1 MTESLQA
8 AIPHAAAGSEKTD
21 KSGKQ
26 ALTLGVEEELHV
38 VDLGTRE
45 LVPQAPEILDR
56 LDAAH
61 FSAELHRSVV
71 ETNTPV
77 SDTLDGLRAG
87 IIERRRS
94 AITVAES
101 LGLGLVA
108 AGTVPLVDLDRLPVT
123 PTSRYQRML
132 HEYQMLVREQL
143 ICGAQVHVGV
153 PDRDEAV
160 AVAQRVTP
168 VLPVLLALSASSPY
182 WMGED
187 SGYASVRSLVWMR
200 WPTAGDSGPL
210 HSAAEHEELVSDLIA
225 SGTISDPKMVY
236 FDVRPSAHVPTVELR
251 VTDASSDVET
261 VVLIA
266 GLFRALVLRAQ
277 QQHRAYLNSAS
288 LDGALPNGALPNG
301 ALLGGAVPNGALL
314 NDPRLNDPRL
324 NGPLLNDPLLN
335 GAGGPIPPVRP
346 PLHRAAMWR
355 AARSG
360 LEGDLLDLPRSPVPV
375 PAGVA
380 VERLI
385 GELRPQLEE
394 LGDWEQVY
402 DLSLR
407 ALSRGSSAARQ
418 RRALG
423 RRGRL
428 ADVVDMLVSETR
440 GETSWNGGAAP
451 ASAGLSGVLPDAPSL
466 EAYGAAGDEAFP
478 DGRVEPAYAGMLPVL
493 TALGASGLRQRE
505 DKRDDEQRAR
515 GITFSVA
522 GEAATRLFP
531 FDLVPRIVPAAD
543 WGHLRTGLT
552 QRVQAL
558 DAFLTDVY
566 GERQIVSDGVI
577 PEWVVNGSPELRAS
591 GALIR
596 RRAVRTQVA
605 GVDLVKDST
614 TGEWRVLEDNLRV
627 PSGIAYAMQNRR
639 LTWSV
644 LPELPRPAGLV
655 SVEETPKLL
664 KRALL
669 EAAGPAAGDDPHL
682 VVLSQGPDDSAWFE
696 HKMLAEAM
704 EVPVVRSTELFVDE
718 GPGVNGFGVNGLG
731 VNGLGVNSGRRGPR
745 VWRLRDGH
753 RYPVDVIYLR
763 MGEDSLVHSPGA
775 DGMPLG
781 PSLVSALHAD
791 TVVLANALGNGIADD
806 KAVYAY
812 VPRMIEYYLGEK
824 PILADVRTYLCGLPD
839 QRVEVLSRL
848 DELVCKPVDG
858 YGGDR
863 IVIGPHATAD
873 ELDALRRQIQTAP
886 HRWVA
891 QELVQLS
898 THPVFDGHRLAPRHV
913 DLRAF
918 VFTGKHSTVAPA
930 ALTRVAPAGSMIVNS
945 SRGGGSKDTW
955 LLG

>member
-1 MTESLQA
+1 MTKSLQA
-8 AIPHAAAGSEKTD
+8 PVPFQGKGPAEKED
-21 KSGKQ
+21 
-26 ALTLGVEEELHV
+26 LTLGVEEELHV
-38 VDLGTRE
+38 VDLSSRE
-45 LVPQAPEILDR
+45 LVPQAPEILDQ
-56 LDAAH
+56 LDAGH

-77 SDTLDGLRAG
+77 SATLDGLRDG
-87 IIERRRS
+87 ITERRRT
-94 AITVAES
+94 AIAVAES

-143 ICGAQVHVGV
+143 ICGTQVHVGV
-153 PDRDEAV
+153 PDPDEAV
-160 AVAQRVTP
+160 AVAQRVSP
-168 VLPVLLALSASSPY
+168 VLPVLLGLSASSPY

-200 WPTAGDSGPL
+200 WPTAGDSGAL

-251 VTDASSDVET
+251 VTDACPDTET

-266 GLFRALVLRAQ
+266 GLFRALVLRAR
-277 QQHRAYLNSAS
+277 QQHRA
-288 LDGALPNGALPNG
+288 GEPLP
-301 ALLGGAVPNGALL
+301 VS
-314 NDPRLNDPRL
+314 
-324 NGPLLNDPLLN
+324 
-335 GAGGPIPPVRP
+335 RP

-375 PAGVA
+375 PAAVA

-385 GELRPQLEE
+385 DELRPQLEE
-394 LGDWEQVY
+394 LGDWEQVF

-407 ALSRGSSAARQ
+407 TLSRGSSAARQ
-418 RRALG
+418 RRALA

-428 ADVVDMLVSETR
+428 ADVVDLLVADTR
-440 GETSWNGGAAP
+440 GGVA
-451 ASAGLSGVLPDAPSL
+451 LSGPAGVPEPARL
-466 EAYGAAGDEAFP
+466 ETYGSEGDEAFP
-478 DGRVEPAYAGMLPVL
+478 NGRVTPGYAGILPVL
-493 TALGASGLRQRE
+493 TALGATGLRHRE

-543 WGHLRTGLT
+543 WSHLRTGLT

-558 DAFLTDVY
+558 DAFLNDVY
-566 GERQIVSDGVI
+566 GERQIVSDGVV

-605 GVDLVKDST
+605 GVDLVLDSRT
-614 TGEWRVLEDNLRV
+614 NEWQVLEDNLRV

-644 LPELPRPAGLV
+644 LPELPRPAGLI
-655 SVEETPKLL
+655 SVEDTPKLL

-669 EAAGPAAGDDPHL
+669 EAAGPAAGDEPQL

-704 EVPVVRSTELFVDE
+704 DVPVVRSTELFVDE
-718 GPGVNGFGVNGLG
+718 G
-731 VNGLGVNSGRRGPR
+731 R

-753 RYPVDVIYLR
+753 RHPVDVIYLR

-791 TVVLANALGNGIADD
+791 TIVLANALGNGIADD

-812 VPRMIEYYLGEK
+812 VPKMIEYYLGEK
-824 PILADVRTYLCGLPD
+824 PILADVPTYLCGIGD
-839 QRVEVLSRL
+839 QRTEVLSRL

-891 QELVQLS
+891 QELVALS

>member
-8 AIPHAAAGSEKTD
+8 EHDRTPGRAT
-21 KSGKQ
+21 
-26 ALTLGVEEELHV
+26 LTLGVEEELHV

-45 LVPQAPEILDR
+45 LVPRAPEILDR

-77 SDTLDGLRAG
+77 SSTLDDLRTGVAQ
-87 IIERRRS
+87 RRRE
-94 AITVAES
+94 AIRVAES
-101 LGLGLVA
+101 LGLGLVS
-108 AGTVPLVDLDRLPVT
+108 AGTVPLVDLDALPVT

-160 AVAQRVTP
+160 AVAQRVAP
-168 VLPVLLALSASSPY
+168 VLPVLLALSTSSPY
-182 WMGED
+182 WLGED
-187 SGYASVRSLVWMR
+187 SGFASVRSLVWMR
-200 WPTAGDSGPL
+200 WPTAGDSGRL
-210 HSAAEHEELVSDLIA
+210 HSAAEHEALVSDLIA

-251 VTDASSDVET
+251 VTDASPDVET
-261 VVLIA
+261 VILLA
-266 GLFRALVLRAQ
+266 GIFRALVLRAQ
-277 QQHRAYLNSAS
+277 GDHRA
-288 LDGALPNGALPNG
+288 GRPLPQS
-301 ALLGGAVPNGALL
+301 
-314 NDPRLNDPRL
+314 
-324 NGPLLNDPLLN
+324 
-335 GAGGPIPPVRP
+335 RP

-375 PAGVA
+375 PAAVA
-380 VERLI
+380 VERLV
-385 GELRPQLEE
+385 GELRPHLEE
-394 LGDWEQVY
+394 LSDWDQVF
-402 DLSLR
+402 DLTLR

-418 RRALG
+418 RRALA

-428 ADVVDMLVSETR
+428 SDVVDLLVADTR
-440 GETSWNGGAAP
+440 GGVTETGPAGPPAP
-451 ASAGLSGVLPDAPSL
+451 ALI
-466 EAYGAAGDEAFP
+466 EAYVSTGDEAFP
-478 DGRVEPAYAGMLPVL
+478 GGRVAPAYAGILPVL
-493 TALGASGLRQRE
+493 TSLGATGLRQRE
-505 DKRDDEQRAR
+505 DARDDEQRAR

-531 FDLVPRIVPAAD
+531 FDLVPRIVPAGD
-543 WGHLRTGLT
+543 WSVLRKGLV
-552 QRVQAL
+552 QRVRAL
-558 DAFLTDVY
+558 DAFLGDVY
-566 GERQIVSDGVI
+566 GDRQVVADGIVPAWVI
-577 PEWVVNGSPELRAS
+577 DGSPELRAS
-591 GALIR
+591 GALISR
-596 RRAVRTQVA
+596 PAVRTQVA
-605 GVDLVKDST
+605 GVDLVRDGDGK
-614 TGEWRVLEDNLRV
+614 WCVLEDNLRV

-644 LPELPRPAGLV
+644 LPELPRPAALT
-655 SVEETPKLL
+655 SVEDTPKLL

-669 EAAGPAAGDDPHL
+669 DAAGPSAGDDPAL

-696 HKMLAEAM
+696 HRMLAEAM
-704 EVPVVRSTELFVDE
+704 DVPVVRSVELFVDE
-718 GPGVNGFGVNGLG
+718 G
-731 VNGLGVNSGRRGPR
+731 R
-745 VWRLRDGH
+745 VWRIKNGH
-753 RYPVDVIYLR
+753 RHRVDVIYLR

-791 TVVLANALGNGIADD
+791 TIVLANALGNGIADD

-812 VPRMIEYYLGEK
+812 VPRLIEYYLNEK
-824 PILADVRTYLCGLPD
+824 PLLADVPTYLCGIPD
-839 QRVEVLSRL
+839 QRAEVLGRL

-873 ELDALRRQIQTAP
+873 ELDALRRQIRATP

-891 QELVQLS
+891 QEVVNLS

-918 VFTGKHSTVAPA
+918 VFTGTESVVAPA

>member
-1 MTESLQA
+1 MTDSLQA
-8 AIPHAAAGSEKTD
+8 ASPMDAMPEGRKTD
-21 KSGKQ
+21 
-26 ALTLGVEEELHV
+26 LTLGVEEELHV

-77 SDTLDGLRAG
+77 SDTLDGLRDG
-87 IIERRRS
+87 ITERRRS
-94 AITVAES
+94 AIAVAES

-123 PTSRYQRML
+123 PTSRYHRML

-143 ICGAQVHVGV
+143 ICGTQVHVGV
-153 PDRDEAV
+153 ADRDEAV
-160 AVAQRVTP
+160 AVTQRVSP

-210 HSAAEHEELVSDLIA
+210 SSAAEHEELVSDLIA

-251 VTDASSDVET
+251 VTDASPDTET

-266 GLFRALVLRAQ
+266 GLFRGLVLRALQ
-277 QQHRAYLNSAS
+277 DHRAGEPMPSA
-288 LDGALPNGALPNG
+288 
-301 ALLGGAVPNGALL
+301 
-314 NDPRLNDPRL
+314 
-324 NGPLLNDPLLN
+324 
-335 GAGGPIPPVRP
+335 RP

-375 PAGVA
+375 PAAVA

-394 LGDWEQVY
+394 LGDWEQVF

-407 ALSRGSSAARQ
+407 TLSRGSSAARQ
-418 RRALG
+418 RRALA

-428 ADVVDMLVSETR
+428 ADVVDLLVADTR
-440 GETSWNGGAAP
+440 GGVVGTGPAGTPAPDRLET
-451 ASAGLSGVLPDAPSL
+451 
-466 EAYGAAGDEAFP
+466 YGESGDEAFP
-478 DGRVEPAYAGMLPVL
+478 DGRVAQGYAGILPVL
-493 TALGASGLRQRE
+493 TALGATGLRQRE

-531 FDLVPRIVPAAD
+531 FDLVPRIVPSAD

-558 DAFLTDVY
+558 DAFLNDVY
-566 GERQIVSDGVI
+566 GERQIVRDGAV

-596 RRAVRTQVA
+596 RRAVRCQVA
-605 GVDLVKDST
+605 GVDLVLDSVT
-614 TGEWRVLEDNLRV
+614 NEWCVLEDNLRV

-644 LPELPRPAGLV
+644 LPELPRPANLL
-655 SVEETPKLL
+655 SVEDTPKLL
-664 KRALL
+664 KRVLM
-669 EAAGPAAGDDPHL
+669 EAAGPAAQDEPAI

-704 EVPVVRSTELFVDE
+704 GVPVCRSTEIFVDE
-718 GPGVNGFGVNGLG
+718 G
-731 VNGLGVNSGRRGPR
+731 R

-753 RYPVDVIYLR
+753 RHPVDVIYLR

-812 VPRMIEYYLGEK
+812 VPKMIEYYLGEK
-824 PILADVRTYLCGLPD
+824 PILADVPTYLCGIPD

-863 IVIGPHATAD
+863 IVIGPHASAD

-891 QELVQLS
+891 QELVHLS

>member
-8 AIPHAAAGSEKTD
+8 PTTPAPDLG
-21 KSGKQ
+21 

-45 LVPQAPEILDR
+45 LVPRAPEILDR
-56 LDAAH
+56 LDGAH

-77 SDTLDGLRAG
+77 STTLDGLRDG
-87 IIERRRS
+87 IAQRRS
-94 AITVAES
+94 AAIAVAES

-108 AGTVPLVDLDRLPVT
+108 SGTVPLVDLDTLPVT
-123 PTSRYQRML
+123 PTSRYHRML

-143 ICGAQVHVGV
+143 ICGTQVHVGV

-160 AVAQRVTP
+160 AVAQRVAPT
-168 VLPVLLALSASSPY
+168 LPVLLALSTSSPF

-200 WPTAGDSGPL
+200 WPTAGDSGVL
-210 HSAAEHEELVSDLIA
+210 HSAAEHEALVSDLIA

-251 VTDASSDVET
+251 VTDASPDTET

-277 QQHRAYLNSAS
+277 QEHRA
-288 LDGALPNGALPNG
+288 GAPLPPA
-301 ALLGGAVPNGALL
+301 
-314 NDPRLNDPRL
+314 
-324 NGPLLNDPLLN
+324 
-335 GAGGPIPPVRP
+335 RP

-375 PAGVA
+375 PAAVA
-380 VERLI
+380 VERLVN
-385 GELRPQLEE
+385 ELRPQLEE
-394 LGDWEQVY
+394 LGDWDQVF
-402 DLSLR
+402 DLTVR
-407 ALSRGSSAARQ
+407 ALSLGSSASRQ
-418 RRALG
+418 RRALA

-428 ADVVDMLVSETR
+428 SDVVDLLVAETR
-440 GETSWNGGAAP
+440 GGTTTTATADTAAP
-451 ASAGLSGVLPDAPSL
+451 AKLG
-466 EAYGAAGDEAFP
+466 AYRADGDEAFP
-478 DGRVEPAYAGMLPVL
+478 GGTVAPAYTGMISVL
-493 TALGASGLRQRE
+493 SDLGATGLRQRE
-505 DKRDDEQRAR
+505 DARDEEQRAR

-531 FDLVPRIVPAAD
+531 FDMVPRIVPARD
-543 WGHLRTGLT
+543 WQRLSEGLI
-552 QRVQAL
+552 QRVRAL
-558 DAFLTDVY
+558 DAFLNDVY
-566 GERQIVSDGVI
+566 GERAVVADGIV
-577 PEWVVNGSPELRAS
+577 PEWVINGSPELRAS
-591 GALIR
+591 GALIGR
-596 RRAVRTQVA
+596 KAVRTQVA
-605 GVDLVKDST
+605 GVDLVLDSA
-614 TGEWRVLEDNLRV
+614 TGRWCVLEDNLRV

-639 LTWSV
+639 LTWSI
-644 LPELPRPAGLV
+644 LPELPRPSGLL
-655 SVEETPKLL
+655 SVEETPHLL
-664 KRALL
+664 KRALI
-669 EAAGPAAGDDPHL
+669 EAAGPSAGDDPAL

-696 HKMLAEAM
+696 HRMLAEAM
-704 EVPVVRSTELFVDE
+704 GVPVVRSAELFVDE
-718 GPGVNGFGVNGLG
+718 G
-731 VNGLGVNSGRRGPR
+731 R
-745 VWRLRDGH
+745 VWRLRDGK

-781 PSLVSALHAD
+781 PSLVAALHAD
-791 TVVLANALGNGIADD
+791 TVVLANALGNGIGDD

-812 VPRMIEYYLGEK
+812 VPRFIEYYLGEK
-824 PILADVRTYLCGLPD
+824 PLLADVPTYLCGIAE
-839 QRVEVLSRL
+839 QRTEVLSRL

-863 IVIGPHATAD
+863 IVIGPHASAD
-873 ELDALRRQIQTAP
+873 ELDALRRQIQAAP

-891 QELVQLS
+891 QEVVSLS

-918 VFTGKHSTVAPA
+918 VFTGTSRSVVAPA